1 MNKYTVKNGEIIYI
15 ITKEKNEFLEVRAIG
30 NKKAEFLENFYE
42 FLSPDCP
49 PVNPAE
55 DISKYLDENVI
66 EPLEKNK
73 PLIFNINLFYGFG
86 KWATYQTNFH
96 ICRGVHASKIL
107 REILGFG
114 ISRSDI
120 SKKSSRDYFPL
131 SLEETFYN
139 ITEKINQNKSLIVK
153 IE

>member
-1 MNKYTVKNGEIIYI
+1 MNKYTVKNGEIMYI
-15 ITKEKNEFLEVRAIG
+15 ITKETNEFLEVRAIG
-30 NKKAEFLENFYE
+30 NKKAELLENFYE

-49 PVNPAE
+49 PVNPAD
-55 DISKYLDENVI
+55 DISKDLDENVI

-73 PLIFNINLFYGFG
+73 TLIFNINLFYGFG

-120 SKKSSRDYFPL
+120 SKRNYRGYFPL